1 MILCQFL
8 LQYPTIFFYILDLTE
23 DITRPKVENLHYDNQ
38 EAGLYPPTI
47 SGDINIK
54 CITEMIIINQREA
67 RLESKCPGVLPSRTH
82 VAGLMDF
89 GREYVYGKE

>member
-1 MILCQFL
+1 MLVSFAISN
-8 LQYPTIFFYILDLTE
+8 YFFYILDLTE

-67 RLESKCPGVLPSRTH
+67 RLESKCPGVLPSRPMLQ
-82 VAGLMDF
+82 V
-89 GREYVYGKE
+89 